1 MLCIITYILRR
12 RDKME
17 NNAINQNNEFDLS
30 QLVKRIALEN
40 NVSEEKVKEATI
52 SWVNTLKHID
62 NIN

>member
-1 MLCIITYILRR
+1 
-12 RDKME
+12 ME